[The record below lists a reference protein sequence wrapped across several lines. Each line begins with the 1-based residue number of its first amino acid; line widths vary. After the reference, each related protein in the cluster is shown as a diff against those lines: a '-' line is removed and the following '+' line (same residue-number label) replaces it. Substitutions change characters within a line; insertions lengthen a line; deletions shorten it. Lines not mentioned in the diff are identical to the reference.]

1 MRIAHL
7 LLGVDYSPR
16 QWSLNCDPA
25 GAELFL
31 SVILRGAAMNAW
43 KSWEARLALVIS
55 LFILLLLPAC
65 DGTEAPPAVQSPT
78 LTLPTSVT
86 PPVVTI
92 KQELEEQLDMLR
104 ALVDAEKGRGK
115 DVSQAEHWLDEADR
129 ALLADDLALAR
140 EKLRKAGEAL
150 GVKLP

>member
-1 MRIAHL
+1 M
-7 LLGVDYSPR
+7 
-16 QWSLNCDPA
+16 
-25 GAELFL
+25 
-31 SVILRGAAMNAW
+31 GAAMNAW

-78 LTLPTSVT
+78 LTLPTSVM